1 MIVKDLKESL
11 VEGNIYSYA
20 WLPMERMWTDLITKE
35 KRLPQDFEY
44 VLMRNDMI
52 LGDISIN
59 EVRAFGQEVRMEN
72 ICNCRAVDVT
82 DGEWILSQYIM
93 SLFNN
98 VSNTSHWLKI
108 FSSGFIFKIY
118 VEM

>member
-1 MIVKDLKESL
+1 M
-11 VEGNIYSYA
+11 
-20 WLPMERMWTDLITKE
+20 ITKE

-82 DGEWILSQYIM
+82 DGE
-93 SLFNN
+93 
-98 VSNTSHWLKI
+98 
-108 FSSGFIFKIY
+108 
-118 VEM
+118 